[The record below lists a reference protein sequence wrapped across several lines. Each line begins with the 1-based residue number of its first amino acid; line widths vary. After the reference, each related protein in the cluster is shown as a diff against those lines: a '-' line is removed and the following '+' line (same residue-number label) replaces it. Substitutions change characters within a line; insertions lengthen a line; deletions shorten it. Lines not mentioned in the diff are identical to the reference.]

1 MFDKSVRFCK
11 YCYWY
16 LFWKTLWLPS
26 FLQDMHFKFCTVLL
40 FLWCLLQDISFKHTT
55 VITLVEAQLL
65 CRVSL
70 VVVFHKRALHDG
82 DGV

>member
-1 MFDKSVRFCK
+1 MFDTSVRFCK

-40 FLWCLLQDISFKHTT
+40 FLSCLLQDIS
-55 VITLVEAQLL
+55 LVEAQLL